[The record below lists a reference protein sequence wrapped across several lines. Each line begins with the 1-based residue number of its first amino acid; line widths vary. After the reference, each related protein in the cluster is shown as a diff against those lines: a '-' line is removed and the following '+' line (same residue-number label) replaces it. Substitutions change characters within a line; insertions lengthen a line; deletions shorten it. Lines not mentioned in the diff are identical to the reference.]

1 MSAVLTVAP
10 KLSSNPTP
18 YPLPSLSGR
27 VVLLATDGSAASNA
41 AARTASALAER
52 SGAVIHVVNVID
64 SRSAPMP
71 AGMNVAIGIADA
83 VVGPSVHSEQIESV
97 RAELAR
103 AIGEPIEWKIRVAL
117 GSPARVIVHEARRL
131 RAALVIV
138 GLRRHGYL
146 ERAMQDETTL
156 EVMRHAACP
165 VLGVVADAPTLP
177 LRVLAAVDF
186 SQSSLAAARVAR
198 TIVADGGSI
207 VLAYSPPI
215 TFDLPDDGEAVV
227 QKLGVAAGFAR
238 YRAQLGTEKVTIDQ
252 VVLHRELKA
261 PIATILLE
269 YSGSARC
276 DLIAAGSARRGRLD
290 RWMLGSVSTELV
302 RDGRYSMLIV
312 PPRRVTVTKALAR

>member
-10 KLSSNPTP
+10 APSSTPTP
-18 YPLPSLSGR
+18 NPLQSLFGR
-27 VVLLATDGSAASNA
+27 VVLLATDGSPASTA
-41 AARTASALAER
+41 AARTASALAAQ

-71 AGMNVAIGIADA
+71 AGLHVAIGIADA
-83 VVGPSVHSEQIESV
+83 AAGPSVHAQQVESV
-97 RAELAR
+97 RAELAQ
-103 AIGEPIEWKIRVAL
+103 AVGEPIAWKIRVAL

-165 VLGVVADAPTLP
+165 VLGVVADAPSLP
-177 LRVLAAVDF
+177 QRVLAAVDF

-198 TIVADGGSI
+198 SIVADGGSI
-207 VLAYSPPI
+207 VLAYSPPVS
-215 TFDLPDDGEAVV
+215 FDLPDDGEAVV
-227 QKLGVAAGFAR
+227 HRLGVAAGFAR
-238 YRAQLGTEKVTIDQ
+238 YRRQLESQRVTIDQ
-252 VVLHRELKA
+252 VVLHRELQA
-261 PIATILLE
+261 PVARILLE
-269 YSGSARC
+269 YSESVRC

-312 PPRRVTVTKALAR
+312 PPRRVTVTKALAQ

>member
-10 KLSSNPTP
+10 KPSSNPTP